1 MFSTGSAWLSTT
13 ANWWFWHTPYGLRV
27 LLLVVAAAWLALL
40 VHELG
45 HALMARLLGVRVW
58 SISLGRGPLL
68 WQGRIGHSH
77 VRVALFPIHGEVR
90 LYDGDAQNLGYE
102 EAATGGA
109 RFEWRKGQSWRAPLI
124 TFAGTLG
131 NLLAAKAIVA
141 FWASGPRPRPP
152 ILMWTTAVFLVN
164 AFMLLN
170 LMPLRGFDGG
180 RIATHAAAW
189 RRRTRTPALHP
200 ARGSAPWPFAYSL
213 RIAAIALQL
222 ALTSV
227 FFEGA
232 LGLAIV
238 LAALAAEVLSAT
250 EYAQVCRQLARP
262 ATTSRGQVNADVR

>member
-1 MFSTGSAWLSTT
+1 MISAGSAWLSAT

-27 LLLVVAAAWLALL
+27 ILLVIGAAWLALL

-68 WQGRIGHSH
+68 WEGRIGHCQ

-90 LYDGDAQNLGYE
+90 LYDGDAQGLGYE
-102 EAATGGA
+102 EAATGGH

-124 TFAGTLG
+124 TLAGTLG
-131 NLLAAKAIVA
+131 NLLAAKAVIA

-152 ILMWTTAVFLVN
+152 VLMWTMAVFLVN

-170 LMPLRGFDGG
+170 LMPLRGFDGW

-189 RRRTRTPALHP
+189 RRRTPPLTAKPAQT
-200 ARGSAPWPFAYSL
+200 ATPWPFAYSL

-227 FFEGA
+227 FFEGPA
-232 LGLAIV
+232 GKAIV

-250 EYAQVCRQLARP
+250 EYVQACRQLARP
-262 ATTSRGQVNADVR
+262 TSSQPSVNVDVA